1 MRGIA
6 VTEDLNSP
14 EVRQTLIED
23 RAVGGAHLNLASLV
37 TEFGVSADTIRRDLL
52 ALEARGIVRRVR
64 GGALPVRRP
73 AIPMARRMEADPADV
88 SAVVSASLPLIEDG
102 MVLMLDGGTTIL
114 QLARAMPTL
123 PRGLVVTPSPAVAM
137 VTLASGTPTHLVGGR
152 LSPFGGVAVGR
163 AAERAVTEV
172 AADLALIG
180 ACGIDAAF
188 GLSADDPDEA
198 ALKTAMI
205 ETSARAAVL
214 TGAAKIGRR
223 ARHRVV
229 ECNALHLLV
238 TDATVEQTADL
249 EDTGLEVRHA

>member
-1 MRGIA
+1 MLTWLLVGLLEGTMSA
-6 VTEDLNSP
+6 LGCS
-14 EVRQTLIED
+14 EVEAEGEEGTRTSTQ
-23 RAVGGAHLNLASLV
+23 RAVA
-37 TEFGVSADTIRRDLL
+37 
-52 ALEARGIVRRVR
+52 
-64 GGALPVRRP
+64 
-73 AIPMARRMEADPADV
+73 
-88 SAVVSASLPLIEDG
+88 
-102 MVLMLDGGTTIL
+102 
-114 QLARAMPTL
+114 
-123 PRGLVVTPSPAVAM
+123 
-137 VTLASGTPTHLVGGR
+137 
-152 LSPFGGVAVGR
+152 
-163 AAERAVTEV
+163 EV

-229 ECNALHLLV
+229 ECTALHLLV